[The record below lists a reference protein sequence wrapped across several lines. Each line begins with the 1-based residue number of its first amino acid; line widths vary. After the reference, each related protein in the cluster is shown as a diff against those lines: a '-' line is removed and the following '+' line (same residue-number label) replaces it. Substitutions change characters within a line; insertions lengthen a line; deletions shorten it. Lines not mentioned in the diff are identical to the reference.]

1 MNALHPDIL
10 AADRPA
16 SGALGWAERGLLP
29 DALVRA
35 GIRRLCAQRLHE
47 ELEGGPEAEAD
58 RFRKRTAMYSRGPI
72 ALHVDAANA
81 QHYEL
86 PPAFFALCL
95 GARMKYSSCYYP
107 RGDETL
113 DEAEEAMLSL
123 YGERAGLA
131 DGQDILELGCGWGS
145 LTLWMAERYPR
156 ARITAV
162 SNSTP
167 QRTYIAAQCRA
178 RGIANVHVLTRDA
191 NALELPPA
199 SFDRCVSIEM
209 FEHMHNL
216 RLLLQ
221 RVHDWLRPGG
231 KLFVHTFAH
240 RTLLY
245 PFESAGAGN
254 WMGRHFFTGGMMPS
268 VDTLPWLARPL
279 VPEARWLVDG
289 THYQRTADHWLE
301 RQDARRDEVMAV
313 LRVAYGAQAQL
324 WHQRWRMFWMA
335 CSELFGYDQGRQ
347 WMVVHH
353 LMVRP

>member
-1 MNALHPDIL
+1 MSALHPDIL

-29 DALVRA
+29 DAIVRA
-35 GIRRLCAQRLHE
+35 GIRRLCAQRLRD
-47 ELEGGPEAEAD
+47 ELDGGPEAQAE
-58 RFRKRTAMYSRGPI
+58 RFRQRAAMFSRGPI
-72 ALHVDAANA
+72 ALHAEAANA

-86 PPAFFALCL
+86 PPGFFALCL

-113 DEAEEAMLSL
+113 DEAEDAMLAL

-145 LTLWMAERYPR
+145 LTLWMAERHPG

-167 QRTYIAAQCRA
+167 QRLHIEAQCRA
-178 RGIANVHVLTRDA
+178 RGLSNVRVVTCDA
-191 NALELPPA
+191 NALDLPPA
-199 SFDRCVSIEM
+199 AFDRCVSIEM

-216 RLLLQ
+216 RLLL
-221 RVHDWLRPGG
+221 RRIHDWLRPGG
-231 KLFVHTFAH
+231 RLFVHTFAH

-245 PFESAGAGN
+245 PFEAAGADN

-268 VDTLPWLARPL
+268 VDTLPWFAAPL
-279 VPEARWLVDG
+279 VPESRWLVDG
-289 THYQRTADHWLE
+289 THYRRTAEHWLE
-301 RQDARRDEVMAV
+301 RQDARRDEVLAV
-313 LRVAYGAQAQL
+313 LRGAYGEQAPL

-335 CSELFGYDQGRQ
+335 CAELFGYDEGRQ